1 MVSVLVVCM
10 RLGAAV
16 MSACCSKTTKP
27 TLSTPL
33 SKDTVM
39 VLQGNR
45 PGQPLQ
51 LLYEGEF
58 VRGVRHGQGTA
69 YYSQRGEVYTGQWL
83 DGRRTGPGV
92 CTRLQTIQWGAPCLH
107 YSFASASLHNCHTA
121 KGSCIRWR
129 LQHSAAVY
137 VGMFTT
143 CRAGD
148 NLTTSCLRLL
158 LQAS

>member
-1 MVSVLVVCM
+1 
-10 RLGAAV
+10 
-16 MSACCSKTTKP
+16 
-27 TLSTPL
+27 
-33 SKDTVM
+33 M

-51 LLYEGEF
+51 LLYEGAF

-92 CTRLQTIQWGAPCLH
+92 CTRLGAPC
-107 YSFASASLHNCHTA
+107 FASASLHNCYKA

-143 CRAGD
+143 CREGD